1 MVESRPP
8 AQASRVRPPDRDTA
22 VAAAISYRLTH
33 PPAAPMALDA
43 SAGVPPVYYELT
55 SLDGRT
61 GLAAYMAPE
70 HAEAAAPLVISVHGS
85 GGSVGSEPVRTI
97 AGGLGERGFPVL
109 AINTRQS
116 GDAVNT
122 DNFYATV
129 RDIEAA
135 YWMARDLGHQRIVLH
150 GHSLGTSQV
159 GFFAATHWHGTTA
172 GVVLTGMF
180 ADLPWKSRHVLIG
193 DEARY
198 RALGR
203 EAVAAVRAGDYGRTL
218 DLEMPWLGGRS
229 VPVTAQHFLTYRR
242 VGTAGARSVEWIT
255 RIPYP
260 LLMIRDENDS
270 VIHDFEPGWLEAAA
284 LEHGLSPSVTSV
296 SLPSAPTSDGHRFE
310 GSRDALLD
318 TIATWLAECAAPGPT
333 SGSADIGECI

>member
-1 MVESRPP
+1 VTVADSP
-8 AQASRVRPPDRDTA
+8 ASTGAT
-22 VAAAISYRLTH
+22 VAAAVSYRAAAPTASTALDPPPGVGLTH
-33 PPAAPMALDA
+33 
-43 SAGVPPVYYELT
+43 YEVT
-55 SLDGRT
+55 SLDGRSGPAVYLT
-61 GLAAYMAPE
+61 PE
-70 HAEAAAPLVISVHGS
+70 NAKADTPLVISVHGS
-85 GGSVGSEPVRTI
+85 GGSVSSEPVRTL
-97 AGGLGERGFPVL
+97 ATGLSGRGFPVL

-242 VGTAGARSVEWIT
+242 VGTAGTRSVEWIT